1 MQFHSA
7 WICFF
12 RELDDDSGCESDAS
26 HNASSEEEP
35 NNIPQK
41 KRSKRYNGPKF
52 EELAVR
58 YYFKIPC
65 YLANVINTILVKTF
79 DNNIS

>member
-58 YYFKIPC
+58 YSIISKYH
-65 YLANVINTILVKTF
+65 AILLMSLIQF
-79 DNNIS
+79 